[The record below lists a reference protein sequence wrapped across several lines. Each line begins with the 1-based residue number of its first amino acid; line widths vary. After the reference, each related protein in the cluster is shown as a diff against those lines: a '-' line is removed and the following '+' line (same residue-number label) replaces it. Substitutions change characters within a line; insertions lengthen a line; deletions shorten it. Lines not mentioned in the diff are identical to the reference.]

1 MSHLDLLSWLLVI
14 DSSDLVIFRL
24 LVVVIDVD
32 INMMYGLA
40 GRGSCLA
47 CSAAAAANDA
57 ANDKEDNAKND
68 TDDHSNDA
76 GNVAL
81 LFSAADSVDSAVEGA
96 LVGWDHSVGGL
107 SINACHLAKGHTSV
121 GH

>member
-32 INMMYGLA
+32 INMMYVLV
-40 GRGSCLA
+40 GSCLA

-57 ANDKEDNAKND
+57 ANDKEDNAEDD
-68 TDDHSNDA
+68 TDDHSDDA

-81 LFSAADSVDSAVEGA
+81 
-96 LVGWDHSVGGL
+96 
-107 SINACHLAKGHTSV
+107 
-121 GH
+121 

>member
-32 INMMYGLA
+32 INMMCVLV
-40 GRGSCLA
+40 GRGSFA
-47 CSAAAAANDA
+47 CSAATAANDA
-57 ANDKEDNAKND
+57 ANDKEDNAEDD
-68 TDDHSNDA
+68 TYDHSDDA

-81 LFSAADSVDSAVEGA
+81 
-96 LVGWDHSVGGL
+96 
-107 SINACHLAKGHTSV
+107 
-121 GH
+121 